1 MVILENN
8 VKCLGN
14 DCLYGQQISAL
25 SIALGSGKLLMCNSP
40 CKSQDV
46 ARTYFSQHLSGR
58 KNPFVLLFT

>member
-25 SIALGSGKLLMCNSP
+25 SIAWGNGKRPMCNSP

-46 ARTYFSQHLSGR
+46 ARTNFSQFLSGR
-58 KNPFVLLFT
+58 KNTFVLLYK